1 MEQQYF
7 QLNLGDLS
15 WSDWTSF
22 TKTATLK
29 SVTSRPGFYRIRA
42 EKCNE
47 LVYIGQTGRNLR
59 ERLKQL
65 QKGTFAEAMP
75 FNDPHTAAPNL
86 WVWHNEGIGE
96 YECSVAV
103 LECDYQKRQ
112 VIEDYIL
119 WLSRSEAGRST
130 LCNHGNFHPNYNKS
144 SDKKKGIIG
153 GKINSEYSQTEQF
166 FSTGRTPLTFKP
178 DPLSLNWMDLNWSHP
193 EPLLPVIVK
202 QLQNCSGIYKII
214 SKAKNQVIYIGES
227 GEIKKRLLGHSKSP
241 LGHSESELLF
251 SHVYLSTETTSV
263 HRHEIETDL
272 IGGFYHEYH
281 IAPLRQ
287 YNPIKGKAE

>member
-1 MEQQYF
+1 MEQHYF
-7 QLNLGDLS
+7 QLNLGGLS
-15 WSDWTSF
+15 WSDWTAF

-29 SVTSRPGFYRIRA
+29 SLTSRPGFYRIRA

-65 QKGTFAEAMP
+65 QKGTFAESMP

-86 WVWHNEGIGE
+86 WVWRNEGIGE

-103 LECDYQKRQ
+103 LECDYQTRQ
-112 VIEDYIL
+112 VVEDYIL

-130 LCNHGNFHPNYNKS
+130 LCNHGNFHSNYVKS
-144 SDKKKGIIG
+144 SSQKQGRIG
-153 GKINSEYSQTEQF
+153 GKINPLYPQTEQF
-166 FSTGRTPLTFKP
+166 CSYGTKPLKFKQ
-178 DPLSLNWMDLNWSHP
+178 DALSLDWMNLDWCIP
-193 EPLLPVIVK
+193 EQLLPGVVK
-202 QLQNCSGIYKII
+202 KMKKGRGFYKII
-214 SKAKNQVIYIGES
+214 STGTNRVIYIGES
-227 GEIKKRLLGHSKSP
+227 GEIKNRLMAHSRSP
-241 LGHSESELLF
+241 LADSEAELLF
-251 SHVYLSTETTSV
+251 SYVYLSQENTSV

-272 IGGFYHEYH
+272 IAGFYHEYH

-287 YNPIKGKAE
+287 YSPIKKSS